1 MSKNFGNLKIVLQIS
16 FLHRVVHTDISF
28 SRHNSALLKLD
39 LMLDDPNSNS
49 NLQGIRI
56 MILANLQII
65 RINESKFPERAASMT
80 KSCSL
85 SLHVIPILFRRIFTQ
100 TSAAEP
106 LLQHQ
111 MFAGKCVDR
120 KFSSENQFLYSLM
133 ARGKL

>member
-16 FLHRVVHTDISF
+16 FLHRVVHTDTCISF
-28 SRHNSALLKLD
+28 SGHISVLLKLD

-49 NLQGIRI
+49 NLQGVRI

-85 SLHVIPILFRRIFTQ
+85 
-100 TSAAEP
+100 
-106 LLQHQ
+106 
-111 MFAGKCVDR
+111 
-120 KFSSENQFLYSLM
+120 
-133 ARGKL
+133 